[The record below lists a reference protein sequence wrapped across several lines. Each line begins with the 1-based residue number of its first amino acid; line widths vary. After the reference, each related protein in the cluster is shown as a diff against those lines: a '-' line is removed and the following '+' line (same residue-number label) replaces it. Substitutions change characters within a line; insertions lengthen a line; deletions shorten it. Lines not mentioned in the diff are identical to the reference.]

1 MAESSSWSFDEADLS
16 ACFDDTMNG
25 IGVGVRSMFNMR
37 DALSALP
44 LCNDESKLSDDS
56 NHEGLSNFSMLSS
69 NSAQTVDNTFI
80 SMADTNS
87 HLFDNILKAP
97 TSSATR
103 LGEASLTYLNQGQT
117 YELKLNSKTPEIK
130 FIKTWI
136 RVTFYDKRM
145 ELNEHELW
153 DNWHQTH
160 PGENLLDVDYK
171 RSNDYEELDN
181 ENTPSDDILCIW
193 KYPKCTIGL
202 RFNCVSTEF
211 TAKKHGGEKGIP
223 FRFRVEHF
231 EYDTN
236 QHLGSFAC
244 QIKVFKMKGADRKH
258 KTDRERIER
267 KSGDGQAIYKPS
279 VPVTKLSYLPSKQ
292 VKLFHNHHHNH
303 GHYQSITDKQS
314 AIDDTFTEQSIK
326 VTNTQILTTSATIAT
341 SVCNN
346 SCQQFKVDMSSL
358 DLQNLA
364 RVEKAVMKD
373 NFTLED
379 LNDTSNN
386 FAIPN
391 PIESP
396 SASNRSFS
404 EFVIPTYPIHRS
416 AYSALRNVSPGISPS
431 PSSNRRFNYTI
442 QPCLQRRRRLR
453 AGDCCAGTCSSC
465 GRSCRSASRWIR
477 SNKNR
482 MMCTNWDNST
492 NRAKQA
498 SVISERRRAAHSYE
512 NGSHLT
518 EFPKSKSIQMNI
530 PTHQSNSINNNH
542 HSRVYELSTSGE
554 SSSLGNN
561 DKLNKYTILDKYD
574 DQKSKP
580 SSIILPDYPLNSVV
594 IAQSDEDPLLS
605 MSSATPASRDMGYCS
620 DLLVSSPSRPTVEDR
635 VIEQIEYCTENS
647 SNNNNVHHNNDDDYA
662 DLLKFEDLCMD
673 KLNSVVHQAT
683 SCDSIVSL
691 SNKPEIEIPSLSS
704 SSLSSTSSSTSV
716 CPSSINTSVATV
728 KPTTITTSNISSVVH
743 CEMTASQVA
752 DWLYQSNF
760 ENLLET
766 FKNFTGC
773 DILRLA
779 KEDLLSICGSLEGLR
794 LYNSLYNKPT
804 VPRCTLYVCLKGET
818 IYHAIMLYEMKVH
831 ELRSRMSFILSCR
844 QECIKIICLVTEND
858 IPVLLTD
865 ELIVQLKDKSTHQI
879 TLNKICCN
887 KINLFLK
894 PTQ

>member
-1 MAESSSWSFDEADLS
+1 MQKTGRFSCKNRVLYGETIVITHTVTSNIAHLTVETLHIVVKGSHHHEVSLI
-16 ACFDDTMNG
+16 DTC
-25 IGVGVRSMFNMR
+25 

-103 LGEASLTYLNQGQT
+103 LGEASLTYLNQ
-117 YELKLNSKTPEIK
+117 
-130 FIKTWI
+130 
-136 RVTFYDKRM
+136 
-145 ELNEHELW
+145 
-153 DNWHQTH
+153 
-160 PGENLLDVDYK
+160 DYK

-181 ENTPSDDILCIW
+181 ENTPSDDILCVW

-202 RFNCVSTEF
+202 RFNC
-211 TAKKHGGEKGIP
+211 
-223 FRFRVEHF
+223 VEHF

-267 KSGDGQAIYKPS
+267 KSGDG
-279 VPVTKLSYLPSKQ
+279 
-292 VKLFHNHHHNH
+292 
-303 GHYQSITDKQS
+303 
-314 AIDDTFTEQSIK
+314 
-326 VTNTQILTTSATIAT
+326 
-341 SVCNN
+341 
-346 SCQQFKVDMSSL
+346 
-358 DLQNLA
+358 
-364 RVEKAVMKD
+364 
-373 NFTLED
+373 
-379 LNDTSNN
+379 
-386 FAIPN
+386 
-391 PIESP
+391 
-396 SASNRSFS
+396 
-404 EFVIPTYPIHRS
+404 
-416 AYSALRNVSPGISPS
+416 
-431 PSSNRRFNYTI
+431 

-530 PTHQSNSINNNH
+530 PSHQSNSISNNH
-542 HSRVYELSTSGE
+542 HSGVYELSTSGE

-635 VIEQIEYCTENS
+635 VIEQIEYCTENN

-752 DWLYQSNF
+752 DWLCQSNF

-818 IYHAIMLYEMKVH
+818 SINI
-831 ELRSRMSFILSCR
+831 F
-844 QECIKIICLVTEND
+844 
-858 IPVLLTD
+858 
-865 ELIVQLKDKSTHQI
+865 
-879 TLNKICCN
+879 LN
-887 KINLFLK
+887 
-894 PTQ
+894 